1 MAVIDASAAAGLIVD
16 LPWSAEARAAI
27 LAEEKRIAPSLFAVE
42 IGSTVWQN
50 IRAGVLSVDFGMMA
64 LDEVVPIVTL
74 IPDTDVLHSALS
86 MALRERHPIY
96 DCLYLAVAAQQR
108 EVLFTADMKM
118 AAIARRLGQ
127 RFKLF
132 L

>member
-1 MAVIDASAAAGLIVD
+1 M
-16 LPWSAEARAAI
+16 
-27 LAEEKRIAPSLFAVE
+27 
-42 IGSTVWQN
+42 
-50 IRAGVLSVDFGMMA
+50 
-64 LDEVVPIVTL
+64 TL

-96 DCLYLAVAAQQR
+96 DCLYLALAAQQR

>member
-96 DCLYLAVAAQQR
+96 DCLYLALAAQQR